1 METRHSAIVL
11 AVFGIG
17 LLLAGCFRPDVEWV
31 PAEVAIYDAQVTD
44 VTTNAASVFWRTNTK
59 TASYVVVIH
68 QESYSNTIYQPDPVT
83 AHRVP
88 IRGLTPDTW
97 YMLLVQSSNGLG
109 GGAFETGARLT
120 FHTTATP

>member
-1 METRHSAIVL
+1 MTHGSSIIVL
-11 AVFGIG
+11 AVLSAG

-31 PAEVAIYDAQVTD
+31 PAEVAILDAEVTG
-44 VTTNAASVFWRTNTK
+44 VTTNAAAVVWRTNTE

-68 QESYSNTIYQPDPVT
+68 QESYSNTIYRPERVT

-88 IRGLTPDTW
+88 IEGLTPDTW
-97 YMLLVQSSNGLG
+97 YMLLIQSSNGLG

>member
-1 METRHSAIVL
+1 MEHRSSVIVL
-11 AVFGIG
+11 AVLTAG

-31 PAEVAIYDAQVTD
+31 PAEIAIYDAAVTD
-44 VTTNAASVFWRTNTK
+44 VTTNAAAVYWRTNTK
-59 TASYVVVIH
+59 SASYVVVIH
-68 QESYSNTIYQPDPVT
+68 QESYSNTIYRPDAVT

-88 IRGLTPDTW
+88 IEGLTPDTW
-97 YMLLVQSSNGLG
+97 YMLLIQSSNGLG